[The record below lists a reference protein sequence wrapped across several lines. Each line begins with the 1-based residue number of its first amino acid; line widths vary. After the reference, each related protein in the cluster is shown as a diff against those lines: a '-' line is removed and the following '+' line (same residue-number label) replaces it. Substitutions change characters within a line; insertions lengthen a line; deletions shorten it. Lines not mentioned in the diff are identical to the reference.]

1 MVGRASFR
9 NVLIAMGLIGI
20 GSPALLGVAY
30 AQTLEE
36 ALIKAYQEN
45 PTLRAERARLR
56 ATDEGVPQALS
67 NWRPTVE
74 VSGSYG
80 WQRSDST
87 TNGPANKSVEI
98 TDPLTGSLT
107 ISQSLYRGGRMYE
120 ATERAKLNIKA
131 DRARL
136 FSTEQTVLLSA
147 VTAYA
152 NVVRDQAV
160 LDLKFSNESVLERQ
174 LEATLD
180 RFRVG
185 EVTRTDVSQAESRL
199 ATARADRIAANGSL
213 TDSRAA
219 YENVV
224 GEKPGVLKPAK
235 PLGNLPS
242 SLAEAIDAAKR
253 NNFGVAQAHFL
264 QLASQSAVRMI
275 LGELLPSL
283 QINGELETNDET
295 STARSENRTVSVTA
309 RVSMPL
315 YASGSVTSRVRAA
328 KQTVTQRQDEYN
340 QAVRDAIEDATA
352 AWQVLETGRA
362 QISAFSSAVKAAEI
376 ALEGVREE
384 ANVGSRTLLD
394 VLDAEQ
400 ELLNARVSL
409 VRSMRDELVATHQV
423 RQAVGESTAAKL
435 GLPVELY
442 NVDKNY
448 REVRHKWWG
457 LNAGDGR

>member
-1 MVGRASFR
+1 MAVRISFR
-9 NVLIAMGLIGI
+9 DVLIAIGLIAI
-20 GSPALLGVAY
+20 ALPVLPGAVN
-30 AQTLEE
+30 AQTLED
-36 ALIKAYQEN
+36 ALIKAYQGN
-45 PTLRAERARLR
+45 PTLKAERARLR

-87 TNGPANKSVEI
+87 TNGPANKSAEI

-107 ISQSLYRGGRMYE
+107 VSQSLYRGGRTIA
-120 ATERAKLNIKA
+120 ATEVAELNVKA

-136 FSTEQTVLLSA
+136 SSTEQTVLLSA

-160 LDLKFSNESVLERQ
+160 LDLNFSNERVLERQ
-174 LEATLD
+174 LEATRD

-213 TDSRAA
+213 IDSRAA

-224 GEKPGVLKPAK
+224 GEKPAVLKPAK

-242 SLAEAIDAAKR
+242 SLAEAIDGAKR
-253 NNFGVAQAHFL
+253 NNFGVAQARFTE
-264 QLASQSAVRMI
+264 LASQSAVRTI
-275 LGELLPSL
+275 LGELLPDLSV
-283 QINGELETNDET
+283 NGELETNDET
-295 STARSENRTVSVTA
+295 STARSENQTVSVTA
-309 RVSMPL
+309 RVSIPL

-328 KQTVTQRQDEYN
+328 KQTVSQRRDEYS
-340 QAVRDAIEDATA
+340 QALRDAIEDATA
-352 AWQVLETGRA
+352 AWQVLQTGRA
-362 QISAFSSAVKAAEI
+362 QIRAFSSAVKAAEI

-384 ANVGSRTLLD
+384 ANVGSRTVLD

-409 VRSMRDELVATHQV
+409 VRSMRDELVATYQV
-423 RQAVGESTAAKL
+423 RQAIGESTAAKL

-442 NVDKNY
+442 SVEKNY
-448 REVRHKWWG
+448 REVREKWWG
-457 LNAGDGR
+457 LNASDGR